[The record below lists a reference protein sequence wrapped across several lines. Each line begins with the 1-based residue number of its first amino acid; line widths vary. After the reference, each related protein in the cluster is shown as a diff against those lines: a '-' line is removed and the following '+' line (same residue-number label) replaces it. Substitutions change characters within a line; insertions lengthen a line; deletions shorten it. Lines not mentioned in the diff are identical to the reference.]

1 MKTIRVGRSST
12 NDIQLDDSTVSGQH
26 AAFTI
31 NDDGKISIKDLNSTN
46 GTFVNDKRIT
56 EVVTLKSG
64 DHVKLGQCSFDWET
78 KCNVAS
84 YKTVIQP
91 LSNSSAFSLGEDV
104 LDKRTIGRD
113 ANCSI
118 VFQSDVVSRNHATL
132 IQKKNGE
139 IWIYNHSTNGIS
151 VNGHKVENQRLNRG
165 DVVVIANK
173 FRLDWEKEF
182 QHIPAGSKTMLNTK
196 ILWGVASV
204 CVLLILSAFGMYVFK
219 HMDWSPSKVYST
231 YKNSVVMV
239 YEEFGY
245 EVTYNG
251 KSISGLDLIGNYAS
265 LKGGGGYGT
274 GFFISTD
281 GKIMTNKHVVG
292 QMPEDVKEQATL
304 QNQLRD
310 FLGKLVANFYN
321 EHYYELSKEQRNYI
335 KSQLYPITQQV
346 ELTFVILDLRVG
358 YNDTYVSKDKKE
370 DMFPCSLVK
379 VSDDDRL
386 DVAIIQL
393 NTKTTP
399 SNVKVVDMNNIAD
412 AKSLQLGSPVYTIG
426 FPMSHSFGDTSIG
439 LEANNQDGKV
449 TQECGEFLFGHNI
462 QVQPGASGSPIFDK
476 KGRFAGL
483 IVSGKL
489 DQSGDVSGYNY
500 GVLPFKAAEFSR

>member
-1 MKTIRVGRSST
+1 MKTIKVGRSST
-12 NDIQLDDSTVSGQH
+12 NDIQLNDLSVSGQH

-31 NDDGKISIKDLNSTN
+31 TDNGKISLKDLNSTN
-46 GTFVNDKRIT
+46 GTFVNGKRIT
-56 EVVTLKSG
+56 EVAELNHG
-64 DHVKLGQCSFDWET
+64 DQVKLGQHLFDWET
-78 KCNVAS
+78 KCLVVSN
-84 YKTVIQP
+84 KTVIQP
-91 LSNSSAFSLGEDV
+91 LSNSSVSSLGEDV

-151 VNGHKVENQRLNRG
+151 VNGHKVENQRLNHG
-165 DVVVIANK
+165 DVVMIANK

-182 QHIPAGSKTMLNTK
+182 RHIPADNKTVLSSK

-204 CVLLILSAFGMYVFK
+204 CVLLILSTLGIYVFK
-219 HMDWSPSKVYST
+219 HTDWTPSKVYST

-245 EVTYNG
+245 EVTYHG
-251 KSISGLDLIGNYAS
+251 ESISKYPLIGEHHLVETKGAS
-265 LKGGGGYGT
+265 GT
-274 GFFISTD
+274 GFFISSD

-292 QMPEDVKEQATL
+292 QMSENVKEQAIL

-346 ELTFVILDLRVG
+346 ELNFVILDLRVG
-358 YNDTYVSKDKKE
+358 YNDTYIAKKE
-370 DMFPCSLVK
+370 DMSPCSLVK

-399 SNVKVVDMNNIAD
+399 SNVKIVDMNNIAD

-426 FPMSHSFGDTSIG
+426 FPKGFLYGVTSIG

-462 QVQPGASGSPIFDK
+462 QVQPGASGSPIFDR

-489 DQSGDVSGYNY
+489 DQSGDLSGYNF
-500 GVLPFKAAEFSR
+500 GVLPFNAAEFSR